1 MISYS
6 RWLARTISAIVVAAC
21 LSLLAAAYWQQQVQ
35 QINRTIF
42 QPVARIEQ
50 ARQLLHQIELVPGQS
65 ATGANGPGAKD
76 QASSTNSPSVT
87 STASADRA
95 TIADCTER
103 RQAVLQGRLMLA
115 LGIAPQQALAV
126 LQSAVAETRLAN
138 GAQAR
143 CDGLAQALAVALK
156 LRQTGRG
163 DAPDETTWV
172 TQSLAENLSW
182 NRALPCIEASAQEQ
196 RVLLIG
202 NPIKCGDG
210 VDWVSAAAL
219 PITGS
224 LRQMNA
230 RIVASATTA
239 ALAGQFEPKGAVQIT
254 IDPNLQKRLD
264 RWSACLEQ
272 ETPCAGPPVPAPAE
286 AATLV
291 VIDAEQGDILG
302 LWCHGPRCQQ
312 GSRAGMGQMAA
323 LLFEAPPAS
332 TSKLIHALA
341 IARTAS
347 VAPGMLERQIKT
359 SGQNDGNVSKRNEWW
374 ERQVICDPS
383 ERGSEKRQA
392 GARGRC
398 GVMTQAR
405 RIAED
410 FGFNEACA
418 PGPSGPSADCGRVS
432 VAGETPQIWL
442 SGQLG
447 RIASDAPSGPATTLG
462 WSAYEAIRQGRAR
475 PTYGS
480 GYEATSQAVQ
490 SVLGAGDARVG
501 PLGLANLS
509 ARLWGQA
516 EGRPAMRP
524 RLLKPS
530 STPSASVARPTER
543 DLRARRSATTVLA
556 GMRKVVEGA
565 EPGWQGA
572 GTAAAAVKLTF
583 GQPCSGPC
591 GLWAKTGTVSKADPV
606 WAGTTLFTALVDTRV
621 LQQWQGRVPVL
632 LRNRRI
638 ALGVIVQPPPPTE
651 SISLP
656 GHAAS
661 QLGMAL
667 VGELFNP

>member
-65 ATGANGPGAKD
+65 ATGANGPSTKD

-143 CDGLAQALAVALK
+143 CDALAQALAVALK

-202 NPIKCGDG
+202 NPLKCGDA

-254 IDPNLQKRLD
+254 IDPNLQQRLD

-312 GSRAGMGQMAA
+312 GGRAGMGQMAA

-341 IARTAS
+341 IARTPGAAATVRAVTAS
-347 VAPGMLERQIKT
+347 QTFVTISGSPGTCRT
-359 SGQNDGNVSKRNEWW
+359 SPIWKR
-374 ERQVICDPS
+374 RL
-383 ERGSEKRQA
+383 
-392 GARGRC
+392 ARTR
-398 GVMTQAR
+398 T
-405 RIAED
+405 
-410 FGFNEACA
+410 
-418 PGPSGPSADCGRVS
+418 
-432 VAGETPQIWL
+432 
-442 SGQLG
+442 
-447 RIASDAPSGPATTLG
+447 
-462 WSAYEAIRQGRAR
+462 
-475 PTYGS
+475 
-480 GYEATSQAVQ
+480 
-490 SVLGAGDARVG
+490 
-501 PLGLANLS
+501 
-509 ARLWGQA
+509 
-516 EGRPAMRP
+516 
-524 RLLKPS
+524 
-530 STPSASVARPTER
+530 
-543 DLRARRSATTVLA
+543 SATTSSATTSWRPPA
-556 GMRKVVEGA
+556 G
-565 EPGWQGA
+565 
-572 GTAAAAVKLTF
+572 
-583 GQPCSGPC
+583 GP
-591 GLWAKTGTVSKADPV
+591 
-606 WAGTTLFTALVDTRV
+606 
-621 LQQWQGRVPVL
+621 
-632 LRNRRI
+632 
-638 ALGVIVQPPPPTE
+638 
-651 SISLP
+651 ISRSMP
-656 GHAAS
+656 AS
-661 QLGMAL
+661 SS
-667 VGELFNP
+667 